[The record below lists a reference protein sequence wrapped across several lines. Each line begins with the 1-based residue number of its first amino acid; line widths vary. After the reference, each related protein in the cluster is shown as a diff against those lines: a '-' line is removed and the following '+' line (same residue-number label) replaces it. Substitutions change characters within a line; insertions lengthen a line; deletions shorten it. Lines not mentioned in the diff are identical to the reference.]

1 MHMIVK
7 DFMTS
12 LIVTADTSVL
22 VIDAAKLMAIERIGS
37 LIVTRNDVL
46 EGIVTRQDILAAR
59 LMSDDTYK
67 SLTLEEIMQSP
78 VISISPDADLGQLVA
93 LMNQTE
99 KTHIP
104 VLSGDEIIGLVSP
117 SDVIRTLATV
127 KQIADGAIETDEE
140 DYEESSD

>member
-22 VIDAAKLMAIERIGS
+22 VVDAAKLMAIERIGS
-37 LIVTRNDVL
+37 LIVTQNDIL

-67 SLTLEEIMQSP
+67 SL
-78 VISISPDADLGQLVA
+78 
-93 LMNQTE
+93 
-99 KTHIP
+99 
-104 VLSGDEIIGLVSP
+104 LS
-117 SDVIRTLATV
+117 
-127 KQIADGAIETDEE
+127 
-140 DYEESSD
+140 

>member
-22 VIDAAKLMAIERIGS
+22 VVDAAKLMAIERIGS

-46 EGIVTRQDILAAR
+46 EGIVTRQDVLAAR

-67 SLTLEEIMQSP
+67 SLTVEEIMQSP
-78 VISISPDADLGQLVA
+78 VVSISPDADLGQLVT
-93 LMNQTE
+93 LMNQTG

-104 VLSGDEIIGLVSP
+104 VLSGDEIIGLVSS
-117 SDVIRTLATV
+117 SDIIRTLATV
-127 KQIADGAIETDEE
+127 KQIADGAILDDDDT
-140 DYEESSD
+140 YEESE

>member
-37 LIVTRNDVL
+37 LIVTRHDVL
-46 EGIVTRQDILAAR
+46 EGIVTRQDVLAAR
-59 LMSDDTYK
+59 LMSDETYK
-67 SLTLEEIMQSP
+67 SLTVEEIMQSP
-78 VISISPDADLGQLVA
+78 VVSISPDADLGQLVT
-93 LMNQTE
+93 LMNQTG

-104 VLSGDEIIGLVSP
+104 VLSGDEIIGLVSS

-127 KQIADGAIETDEE
+127 KQIADGAILSDDDT
-140 DYEESSD
+140 YEESD

>member
-1 MHMIVK
+1 MIVK

-46 EGIVTRQDILAAR
+46 EGIVTRQDVLAAR

-67 SLTLEEIMQSP
+67 SLTVEEIMQSP
-78 VISISPDADLGQLVA
+78 VVSISPDADLGQLVT
-93 LMNQTE
+93 LMNQTG

-104 VLSGDEIIGLVSP
+104 VLSGDEIIGLVSS
-117 SDVIRTLATV
+117 SDIIRTLATV
-127 KQIADGAIETDEE
+127 KQIADGAILDDDDT
-140 DYEESSD
+140 YEESE

>member
-46 EGIVTRQDILAAR
+46 EGIVTRQDVLAAR

-67 SLTLEEIMQSP
+67 SLTVEEIMQSP
-78 VISISPDADLGQLVA
+78 VVSISPDADLGQLVT
-93 LMNQTE
+93 LMNQTG

-104 VLSGDEIIGLVSP
+104 VLSGDEIIGLVSS
-117 SDVIRTLATV
+117 SDIIRTLATV
-127 KQIADGAIETDEE
+127 KQIADGAILDDDDT
-140 DYEESSD
+140 YEESE

>member
-67 SLTLEEIMQSP
+67 SLTLKEIMQSP

-93 LMNQTE
+93 LMNQTG
-99 KTHIP
+99 KTHVP